1 MGATGLSY
9 DIVSE
14 FRVPARRRADFEAA
28 YGAESAWADQFKHAV
43 GFIDVKLLRSEGCPE
58 RYLTIDRWASDDAFN
73 NFQRAFAAE
82 YQALDAQLDGIA
94 SSEVCI
100 GSFDE
105 CIVA

>member
-1 MGATGLSY
+1 MSC

-28 YGAESAWADQFKHAV
+28 YGAEGAWADQFKHAV
-43 GFIDVKLLRSEGCPE
+43 GFIEVMLLRPEGCPE
-58 RYLTIDRWASDDAFN
+58 RYLTIDRRASDDAFN
-73 NFQRAFAAE
+73 NFQRTFAAE
-82 YQALDAQLDGIA
+82 QQALDAQLDGIA

-100 GSFDE
+100 GSFNE